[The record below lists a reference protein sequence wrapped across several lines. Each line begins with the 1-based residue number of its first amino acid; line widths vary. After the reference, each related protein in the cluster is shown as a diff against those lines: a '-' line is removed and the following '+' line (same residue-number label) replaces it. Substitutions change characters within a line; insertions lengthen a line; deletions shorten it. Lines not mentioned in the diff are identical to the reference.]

1 MTMNVYGTILTK
13 RQGAST
19 RTDGVIGHGLRQEPL
34 PQKRLSME
42 IKMLLQ
48 KKSSPAPDSATNPG
62 VRAIQSRLE
71 GILRVTDLLFDFL
84 RAFVL
89 DLKELDPQKFRHQL
103 DQLNSLIGSDENIR
117 KIELGFERDRDS
129 ISQYIELQKRCVA
142 EREKELKDIIEL
154 LVKAMTNLNTENREF
169 YQRVHAQS
177 EKIEKIS
184 NLDDIKRIKRAL
196 RYEVEQIREIVDL
209 KADQDKRSIDI
220 LAQQVEQLRTELEK
234 ARAKSMTDPLTGVY
248 NRQALDQ
255 YLDERISRA
264 STADRNFAL
273 LMLDIDDFKKI
284 NDNYGHLI
292 GDRALMAFAGK
303 CRQAIRSDDFLARYG
318 GEEFVIILEGATF
331 RNAMKK
337 AKQICETVAAA
348 KYTTDREQKGE
359 YLSITT
365 SIGVTVFR
373 KNDTPQTLLERADK
387 ALYTAKQKGKNRA
400 VGRRS

>member
-1 MTMNVYGTILTK
+1 MILK
-13 RQGAST
+13 KKQDPKPDAIPDPRLGEIQA
-19 RTDGVIGHGLRQEPL
+19 RLDGMLR
-34 PQKRLSME
+34 
-42 IKMLLQ
+42 I
-48 KKSSPAPDSATNPG
+48 AD
-62 VRAIQSRLE
+62 
-71 GILRVTDLLFDFL
+71 ILFEFIRG
-84 RAFVL
+84 FVL
-89 DLKELDPQKFRHQL
+89 DLTELRPDRFRHQL
-103 DQLNSLIGSDENIR
+103 DELNRLLNSDEKIR
-117 KIELGFERDRDS
+117 KIELGFEREKGP
-129 ISQYIELQKRCVA
+129 INEYIERQKKYIA

-184 NLDDIKRIKRAL
+184 HLDDIKRIKIAL
-196 RYEVEQIREIVDL
+196 RHEVEQMREIVHL

-248 NRQALDQ
+248 NRQALDE
-255 YLDERISRA
+255 YLEEKVALA
-264 STADRNFAL
+264 SKSNEEFAL

-284 NDNYGHLI
+284 NDTYGHLI
-292 GDRALMAFAGK
+292 GDRVLMAFAGK
-303 CRQAIRSDDFLARYG
+303 CRQAIRTDDFLARYG
-318 GEEFVIILEGATF
+318 GEEFVIILEGATY
-331 RNAMKK
+331 RNGMKK

-348 KYTTDREQKGE
+348 KYTTEQNQAGN

-373 KNDTPQTLLERADK
+373 KNDTSKTLLERADQ
-387 ALYTAKQKGKNRA
+387 ALYSAKQKGKNRA